1 MTFALASQFHVYLP
15 LGQRQFNSVFIV
27 GAFSMIVQ
35 NNCETDESSVALLKT
50 SLSTPALARPVEQ
63 QIVNLS
69 ILFQI
74 IFEGGSKYL

>member
-1 MTFALASQFHVYLP
+1 MTFASGTQFHVYLP
-15 LGQRQFNSVFIV
+15 LGQRPFSSVFIV

-50 SLSTPALARPVEQ
+50 SWSTLALVRPVEQ